1 MLTAQGQCD
10 KIAHQN
16 NIGVAKMLKAQM
28 SE

>member
-10 KIAHQN
+10 KIAYQN
-16 NIGVAKMLKAQM
+16 NIRVAKMFKAQM